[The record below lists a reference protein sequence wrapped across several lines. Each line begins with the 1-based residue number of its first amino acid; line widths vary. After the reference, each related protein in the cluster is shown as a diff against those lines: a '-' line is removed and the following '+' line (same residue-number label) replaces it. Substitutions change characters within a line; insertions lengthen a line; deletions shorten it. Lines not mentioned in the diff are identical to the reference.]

1 MEVALSRY
9 LRDSVLRK
17 TTEGREI
24 IKIYYDW
31 SPRLVRALEDEAALK
46 DQLKKV
52 LDKVFLYFSNFRK
65 NCPLVSIV
73 TPLSH
78 RKLAIG
84 FL

>member
-1 MEVALSRY
+1 VEVALSRY

-52 LDKVFLYFSNFRK
+52 LDQIFILIKHEK
-65 NCPLVSIV
+65 D
-73 TPLSH
+73 
-78 RKLAIG
+78 
-84 FL
+84 